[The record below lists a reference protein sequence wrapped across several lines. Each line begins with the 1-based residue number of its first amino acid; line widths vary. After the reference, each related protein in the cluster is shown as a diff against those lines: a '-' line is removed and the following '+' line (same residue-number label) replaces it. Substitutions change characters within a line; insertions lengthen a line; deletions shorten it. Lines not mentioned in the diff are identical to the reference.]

1 MRIDPILL
9 DIDRIENIPLDLDL
23 VKEHCAVSG
32 TRLDTT
38 LQAYTKAAVIWAE
51 GFMHRSIVSRPHRW
65 VLRGFPACGIGEDS
79 QIVLPRGKTR
89 SVDGIEYSLNGAI
102 VTLSGPSNSPAGED
116 YQESLLGDDG
126 GILMPNRG
134 SGWPVADWDVPAP
147 VTIPFIAGYPSDEIP
162 EDIVH
167 AVLFAI
173 DDCLEVK
180 GAADIPVKLLQ
191 TSATLEI
198 RQSLLSPYCLHRFY
212 GN

>member
-9 DIDRIENIPLDLDL
+9 DIDRIDEVPIDLDL
-23 VKEHCAVSG
+23 VKQHCAVSG

-38 LQAYTKAAVIWAE
+38 LNAYIRAGVLWAE
-51 GFMHRSIVSRPHRW
+51 GFMHRSIVSRAHRW
-65 VLRGFPACGIGEDS
+65 VLRGFPACGYGEDG

-89 SVDGIEYSLNGAI
+89 SVDGIEYSSNGAI
-102 VTLSGPSNSPAGED
+102 LSLSGPSNSPAGDD

-134 SGWPVADWDVPAP
+134 AGWPVADWDVPAP
-147 VTIPFIAGYPSDEIP
+147 LTITFTAGYGADEIP

-167 AVLFAI
+167 AILFSV
-173 DDCLEVK
+173 DDCLEMK
-180 GAADIPVKLLQ
+180 GTVDIPAAALQ
-191 TSATLEI
+191 TSASLKI
-198 RQSLLSPYCLHRFY
+198 RQSLLSSYCLHRFY